1 MSEFRIPNWS
11 TGFEIALDTVLIGL
25 TYSSTNQYN
34 GCSLTNDLVYRQCS
48 MRTESK
54 FTLILV
60 WHLVEKQKQLA
71 ETKLPFFISDNL
83 HSRIKVQIKF
93 YGMGIVLATR
103 INRGRSVPPNENT
116 SNPSKGALGCLWR
129 DNLNSVILE
138 HLNTNSICVNSNSLM
153 KVWAVILMLL
163 WFQTPKQTKYF
174 QQGSF
179 TLTTLQFL
187 STRSKS

>member
-1 MSEFRIPNWS
+1 MAVHLPMIQSTDNAVCVPSQSSISYWSDIWSKNRSNWQS
-11 TGFEIALDTVLIGL
+11 
-25 TYSSTNQYN
+25 
-34 GCSLTNDLVYRQCS
+34 
-48 MRTESK
+48 
-54 FTLILV
+54 
-60 WHLVEKQKQLA
+60 
-71 ETKLPFFISDNL
+71 TKLPFFTSDNL

-93 YGMGIVLATR
+93 YRMGIVLATR
-103 INRGRSVPPNENT
+103 INKGRSVPPNENI

-138 HLNTNSICVNSNSLM
+138 HLNTNSIWVNSNSLM